1 MLAGAARIG
10 QPCCPPRNTPPTVPV
25 GIRRGWPHPCQEDS
39 PGRPRFMR
47 QSAETR
53 RRSGGRWLAPAELH
67 RCLGIPRNTQHFL
80 HNHKLNLVKLA
91 GFYPN
96 DFSLLELRHLPT
108 SLTLYINDMLAD
120 ERFNNV
126 KTLAELS
133 VKLVETNKYDRHQ
146 IVYKLL
152 KLVIVLPVATA
163 SVERVFSVMN
173 YVKNKLRNKLGD
185 QYLNDCL
192 VTFIER
198 EFFLQVQ
205 DKNIINRF
213 QAMKE
218 RRFKGRL

>member
-1 MLAGAARIG
+1 
-10 QPCCPPRNTPPTVPV
+10 
-25 GIRRGWPHPCQEDS
+25 
-39 PGRPRFMR
+39 
-47 QSAETR
+47 
-53 RRSGGRWLAPAELH
+53 
-67 RCLGIPRNTQHFL
+67 
-80 HNHKLNLVKLA
+80 
-91 GFYPN
+91 
-96 DFSLLELRHLPT
+96 
-108 SLTLYINDMLAD
+108 MLAD